1 MARGLELGMALVFCF
16 TSFGCFASSENTQQQ
31 FQANDEFWCQE
42 QASRVTE
49 RDDPQWQSIFENC
62 MQTGQIQ

>member
-1 MARGLELGMALVFCF
+1 MTRGLEWGMALVFCF
-16 TSFGCFASSENTQQQ
+16 ASFGCVASSENTQRQVQ
-31 FQANDEFWCQE
+31 ENDEIWCQE